1 LLSPLYYLYPR
12 AELLLVLQAFW
23 CGAAVVPA
31 YLLGRRHLGSGWPG
45 VILAA
50 AWVLYPALHGAN
62 LYEFHSLTLLA
73 MPMLWLLYLLTAGH
87 LRAYF
92 ILLPFVLLIRE
103 DVSLLLCCVGFAAV
117 LTGDRRLVRAGVI
130 TIGVAGLY
138 FVLIKTFIMGGAD
151 PTAGIEKVDPLG
163 GKHGFAWYYTDL
175 IPRGGGLWDMLRSL
189 LANPMFAFDF
199 ALRKPKVIYL
209 LQLLLPL
216 AFLPLFAK
224 RWRFAIVF
232 GLFYILLASRRPVY
246 SIHFQYSVVL
256 FPVLFALAPMGLR
269 RLRDG
274 DLPER
279 LGLARGQLVAVLLAC
294 VLVSSLLMSWKF
306 GGAVPNSSFRA
317 GFVKATHTLTE
328 KQEQQYEEFRALI
341 ERMPPDA
348 SVTVVGRAGP
358 HASNR
363 SEVWRYKHK
372 KQTDYVLVDDGTL
385 KGRSRT
391 FHHERI
397 AAGELELLGATGPY
411 QLFRVVK

>member
-1 LLSPLYYLYPR
+1 
-12 AELLLVLQAFW
+12 
-23 CGAAVVPA
+23 
-31 YLLGRRHLGSGWPG
+31 
-45 VILAA
+45 
-50 AWVLYPALHGAN
+50 
-62 LYEFHSLTLLA
+62 
-73 MPMLWLLYLLTAGH
+73 
-87 LRAYF
+87 
-92 ILLPFVLLIRE
+92 
-103 DVSLLLCCVGFAAV
+103 VGFAAV

-175 IPRGGGLWDMLRSL
+175 IPRGGGLWGMLRSL